1 MEDSNKTL
9 QFEQSVYDTLNKQYP
24 NSWHWISE
32 VPDED
37 FMILL
42 LYMEEVADN
51 TSIRDILKLPKPLH
65 RFMLAIFMQDD
76 QGSDGNAFYKEYQD
90 KTIRDYVTEQE
101 DPIVIRDLTNRY
113 ILNQDLSSFYN

>member
-9 QFEQSVYDTLNKQYP
+9 QFEQSIYNTLNKQYP
-24 NSWHWISE
+24 NSWYWISE
-32 VPDED
+32 VPDEN

-42 LYMEEVADN
+42 LYMEEVTDN

-76 QGSDGNAFYKEYQD
+76 QGSEGNKFYKEYQD
-90 KTIRDYVTEQE
+90 NTMKDYVTNNES
-101 DPIVIRDLTNRY
+101 PIVVKDLTNRY
-113 ILNQDLSSFYN
+113 ILDQDLSSFYN

>member
-9 QFEQSVYDTLNKQYP
+9 QFEQSIYDTLNKQYP
-24 NSWHWISE
+24 NSWYWISE
-32 VPDED
+32 VPDEN

-42 LYMEEVADN
+42 LYMEEVTDN

-76 QGSDGNAFYKEYQD
+76 QGSEGNKFYKEYQD
-90 KTIRDYVTEQE
+90 NTIKDYVTNNES
-101 DPIVIRDLTNRY
+101 PIVIKDLTNRY
-113 ILNQDLSSFYN
+113 ILDQDLSSFYN

>member
-32 VPDED
+32 VPDEN

-76 QGSDGNAFYKEYQD
+76 QGSEGNKFYGEYLD
-90 KTIRDYVTEQE
+90 NTMSYYVIEQE
-101 DPIVIRDLTNRY
+101 DPIVVRDLTNRY